1 MTVLIRVENGS
12 EIENGGWQ
20 NGSRRSVKTAN
31 LFFPRSGGKERDL
44 HSRTEAHSA
53 NFEWQSEANKH
64 VTGFNSALSLVK
76 VRDQEHG
83 PIRPL
88 LDTYQEAVARPITRQ
103 RRRLQWRMSQSEES
117 ESLSPLA
124 VNGLVYEVQGL
135 LRLASDE
142 SR

>member
-1 MTVLIRVENGS
+1 MVTVLIRVENGS

-31 LFFPRSGGKERDL
+31 LFFPRSGGKRERPK
-44 HSRTEAHSA
+44 TEAHSA

-64 VTGFNSALSLVK
+64 VTGFNNALSLVK

-103 RRRLQWRMSQSEES
+103 RRQLQFLPAGEEN
-117 ESLSPLA
+117 
-124 VNGLVYEVQGL
+124 V
-135 LRLASDE
+135 SD
-142 SR
+142 